1 LRRLRQLFRANAPSS
16 DDNESKRDDYVRQL
30 EGIAYVG
37 LFSND
42 PSHLSL
48 AKLSLDALRE
58 EFVAREA
65 GRVKNRYLRRL
76 GKWCLVAA
84 TVSLFGYI
92 VARQCP
98 DASIVHDFRNFFLLA
113 VGTSVG
119 TWLSFSL
126 RRVILQFLDLATL
139 EEDQMD
145 PAHRVLFMI
154 ALTTVVG
161 LLLATD
167 AVGFKLGGFTAN
179 IWAHGAWALLIG
191 LLSGMA
197 ERAMAGAVSK
207 RAADF
212 AGAIGGK

>member
-1 LRRLRQLFRANAPSS
+1 MRRQFCLSAPTS
-16 DDNESKRDDYVRQL
+16 DDYESKRDDYVLQI

-37 LFSND
+37 LFTND

-76 GKWCLVAA
+76 GKWCLTAA
-84 TVSLFGYI
+84 ILSLLGYI
-92 VARQCP
+92 VAREWCP
-98 DASIVHDFRNFFLLA
+98 QQSIAHDFRNFFLLA
-113 VGTSVG
+113 IGTSVG

-145 PAHRVLFMI
+145 PVHCVLFMI

-161 LLLATD
+161 LLLATN
-167 AVGFKLGGFTAN
+167 AVGFQLGGFKAGV
-179 IWAHGAWALLIG
+179 WEHGAWALLIG
-191 LLSGMA
+191 LLGGMA
-197 ERAMAGAVSK
+197 ERAMAGAVSE